1 MHEVS
6 IAQSLLDIATENCKK
21 NGYKGIESIKVKIG
35 RASAVVP
42 DALLFA
48 FDAMKIDTIAEKAC
62 LTIEE
67 IPVGGFCNNCNSNF
81 TVEEAYVLSCPRCGG
96 TSFRIESGRELDIY
110 EMEVF

>member
-6 IAQSLLDIATENCKK
+6 IARSLLDIVTENCKK
-21 NGYKGIESIKVKIG
+21 NGYKGIESIRVKIG

-42 DALLFA
+42 DALFFA
-48 FDAMKIDTIAEKAC
+48 FDAMKIGTAAEKAR

-67 IPVGGFCNNCNSNF
+67 IPVGGFCSDCSSDF
-81 TVEEAYVLSCPRCGG
+81 TVEEAYVLSCPGCGG
-96 TSFRIESGRELDIY
+96 SSFRIESGRELDIY